1 VPNIARATISVHC
14 HDDLGLAVSN
24 SLAGIRNGARQVEG
38 TINGIGERAGNAA
51 LEEVVM
57 GLRTRADYY
66 GVSCGIEPHEL
77 FRTSRMVATMLG
89 MPVPANK
96 AIIGTNAFA
105 HSSGIHV
112 DGFLKDRETYEIMRP
127 EDIGLAASRVV
138 LTARTGRHGLRD
150 RLEKLGFKLSKEELD
165 ATYHRFLQVADK
177 KQEVFD
183 EDLVAILHDE
193 IHPVTEIYHLEY
205 LHAYSGT
212 AAIPTATVRVKVK
225 DEVKEGASVG
235 DGPVDAVCKAISAVT
250 GTSAT
255 LSRYEIRA
263 VTSGTEAMGEVTVQ
277 LEQDGRRV
285 MGRGASTD
293 VIEASAKAYVDGLNK
308 LAQKSR

>member
-1 VPNIARATISVHC
+1 
-14 HDDLGLAVSN
+14 
-24 SLAGIRNGARQVEG
+24 
-38 TINGIGERAGNAA
+38 
-51 LEEVVM
+51 
-57 GLRTRADYY
+57 
-66 GVSCGIEPHEL
+66 
-77 FRTSRMVATMLG
+77 
-89 MPVPANK
+89 
-96 AIIGTNAFA
+96 
-105 HSSGIHV
+105 
-112 DGFLKDRETYEIMRP
+112 
-127 EDIGLAASRVV
+127 
-138 LTARTGRHGLRD
+138 
-150 RLEKLGFKLSKEELD
+150 
-165 ATYHRFLQVADK
+165 
-177 KQEVFD
+177 
-183 EDLVAILHDE
+183 VAILHDE
-193 IHPVTEIYHLEY
+193 IHLVTEVYHLEY

-308 LAQKSR
+308 LAQRGR